1 VWSFIPS
8 AAGKYFRCDGVKEI
22 AVSVGLQRGKLS
34 SFAHFEPWDDEEI
47 WKSRGDCLSS
57 HTQIHPEPFAESHGE
72 NYMEANEGLFPI
84 IGIRAMWAKRCLDLA
99 LGILAA
105 PMVVLLVLPICM
117 LVMLETGSPL
127 YRHPRVGR
135 GGRIFFCYKIRTMA
149 LDADIKLRAL
159 LNNDELARAEW
170 EAYFKLKD
178 DPRVTRLG
186 RFLRRTSLDELPQL
200 WNVLKGEMSFVGP
213 RPIIQE
219 ELPRYGERAAA
230 YLACAPGI
238 SGLWQVSGRND
249 ISYEERTLLDERYAR
264 EWTLAFDLWILLRTL
279 PVVLWARGSY

>member
-1 VWSFIPS
+1 
-8 AAGKYFRCDGVKEI
+8 
-22 AVSVGLQRGKLS
+22 
-34 SFAHFEPWDDEEI
+34 
-47 WKSRGDCLSS
+47 
-57 HTQIHPEPFAESHGE
+57 
-72 NYMEANEGLFPI
+72 
-84 IGIRAMWAKRCLDLA
+84 
-99 LGILAA
+99 
-105 PMVVLLVLPICM
+105 
-117 LVMLETGSPL
+117 
-127 YRHPRVGR
+127 
-135 GGRIFFCYKIRTMA
+135 
-149 LDADIKLRAL
+149 LRAL

-279 PVVLWARGSY
+279 PVVLGARGSY